1 MGANMEVIMI
11 LSKYGS
17 DHDVGDC
24 EGDLVEGEDDQDE
37 VAVETKVSELGRIS
51 DTSLVIFVNTK

>member
-1 MGANMEVIMI
+1 MIMI

-17 DHDVGDC
+17 DHDLGDC

-37 VAVETKVSELGRIS
+37 VAVDPKVGELGRIS
-51 DTSLVIFVNTK
+51 DTSLVIFINTI

>member
-1 MGANMEVIMI
+1 MIMI

-17 DHDVGDC
+17 DHDLGDC

-37 VAVETKVSELGRIS
+37 VAVDPKVGELGRIS
-51 DTSLVIFVNTK
+51 ETVIFVNTR

>member
-1 MGANMEVIMI
+1 MEVIMI

-17 DHDVGDC
+17 DHDLGDC

-37 VAVETKVSELGRIS
+37 VAVDPKVGELGRIS
-51 DTSLVIFVNTK
+51 ETVIFVNTR